1 MVATLSRNTQNP
13 QQVYDFLYMRDQDG
27 EQIFTHVIDT
37 KQFDL
42 LEVKSI
48 SNAVLMLWRGSVNAK
63 SIFMQNS
70 TAYQALF

>member
-1 MVATLSRNTQNP
+1 M
-13 QQVYDFLYMRDQDG
+13 YDFLYMRDLDG
-27 EQIFTHVIDT
+27 DSIFTHVIAT
-37 KQFDL
+37 RQFEL

-70 TAYQALF
+70 TSYQNLFQHSN